1 MLDFIINIDR
11 TILYWIQDTLQCTFC
26 DKFFVIATY
35 FGEKGIFWIATAILL
50 AAFPKTRKIGITVMW
65 AIGISFLMSQIVI
78 KGLVGRIRPF
88 EYFNYDTALM
98 LIKIPLDSSFPSSH
112 SCVSFAAATAIILHN
127 RKFGIPAVIIA
138 ILVAASRMYLF
149 VHYPSDVL
157 VGTLLGITVAV
168 LAFIII
174 DRIIKKS
181 EMKKQQKEALSE

>member
-1 MLDFIINIDR
+1 
-11 TILYWIQDTLQCTFC
+11 
-26 DKFFVIATY
+26 
-35 FGEKGIFWIATAILL
+35 
-50 AAFPKTRKIGITVMW
+50 VMW
-65 AIGISFLMSQIVI
+65 AIGISFLMSQVVI

-98 LIKIPLDSSFPSSH
+98 LIDIPLDSSFPSSH

-181 EMKKQQKEALSE
+181 EMKKQQKEAVAE